1 MFLFE
6 SCNLCY
12 TMLEVENDLFVK
24 SFIKIGWLGTRI
36 DFLQSRHNLTILE
49 VILKE
54 SIGL

>member
-1 MFLFE
+1 
-6 SCNLCY
+6 
-12 TMLEVENDLFVK
+12 MLEVENDLFVK